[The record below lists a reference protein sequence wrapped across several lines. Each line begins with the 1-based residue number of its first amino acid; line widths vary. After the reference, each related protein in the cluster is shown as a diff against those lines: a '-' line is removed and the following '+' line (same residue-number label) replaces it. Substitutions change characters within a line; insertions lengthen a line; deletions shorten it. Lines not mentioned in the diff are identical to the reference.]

1 MWKSK
6 AEIRTEKWVNGFMK
20 KAKQRLENVA
30 CDWYKGVSEEKK
42 IGEYAKSRKKTKS
55 KRLWKKYR
63 KYVKKREIKKKDFME
78 KVERIQKTPSKTVLK
93 KTKRWVENYWNGC
106 RN

>member
-1 MWKSK
+1 MWKNK

-42 IGEYAKSRKKTKS
+42 IGEYAKTRKKN
-55 KRLWKKYR
+55 KK
-63 KYVKKREIKKKDFME
+63 
-78 KVERIQKTPSKTVLK
+78 
-93 KTKRWVENYWNGC
+93 
-106 RN
+106 